1 MVGFFALGGLV
12 AAWWAALWFLI
23 APGFAGW
30 NPAALIGSHALP
42 PLGLWAGWLAF
53 RRHRQDKAAAAEAAR
68 QEAAAAEQA
77 ATLAEARRQHEAQ
90 LLHRQFGCDCRGLA
104 MLQLRQPNASDTAAD
119 PVPGVASTL
128 IDELPPAPSDESIQA
143 ALGEG
148 LHEVVLDLYA
158 SCPAAA
164 RLPHY
169 IVPPTNS
176 VGEEVLALVRN
187 TLTQVAGELRL
198 AAATR
203 PATVLYLPGGD
214 SAANR
219 VVGLFESA
227 PDLPGV
233 VVLAFDSPQLATPV
247 DDFDFDELSPEQKER
262 RKWQGQPGH
271 GVFALLLTSP
281 GMPELLAQ
289 HHAGAAGDDGD
300 SMTPY
305 WQKNFDRAAA
315 GRLLT
320 LTPDESDALLA
331 APVLGRIHRAV
342 AVHLDDKQRSGGRAL
357 SRIVAASIGNAA
369 INAALKD
376 WPFESTAA
384 DADAA
389 PAELACGWL
398 LHNCGAVDCGG
409 TRLAALSVGL
419 IDAGSE
425 LDPIDAATNLV
436 VDAGDLGEARS
447 LGLLAMTVAR
457 VAASG
462 QPALA
467 VEFAG
472 PAELSLGFVATA
484 PEA

>member
-1 MVGFFALGGLV
+1 MFGFFVLGGLV

-30 NPAALIGSHALP
+30 NPSTLIGSHALP
-42 PLGLWAGWLAF
+42 PLGLWAGWLMF

-77 ATLAEARRQHEAQ
+77 ATLAEARRQHEVA
-90 LLHRQFGCDCRGLA
+90 LRHRQFGCDCRGLA
-104 MLQLRQPNASDTAAD
+104 MLQLQQPNASETAAA
-119 PVPGVASTL
+119 PVLGVAATL
-128 IDELPPAPSDESIQA
+128 INELPPAPSDESIQA

-148 LHEVVLDLYA
+148 LHAVVLELYA
-158 SCPAAA
+158 NCPAAA
-164 RLPHY
+164 RLPYY
-169 IVPPTNS
+169 IVPPANS
-176 VGEEVLALVRN
+176 VGEEVLALVRD
-187 TLTQVAGELRL
+187 TLTRVAGELGL
-198 AAATR
+198 AAAR

-219 VVGLFESA
+219 VIGLFESA

-262 RKWQGQPGH
+262 RKWQGLPGH
-271 GVFALLLTSP
+271 GVFGLLLTP
-281 GMPELLAQ
+281 PALPDLLANLS
-289 HHAGAAGDDGD
+289 AASAGDESDA
-300 SMTPY
+300 MTPY
-305 WQKNFDRAAA
+305 WQKNFDRPAA
-315 GRLLT
+315 GRLVK
-320 LTPDESDALLA
+320 LTPDESEALLA
-331 APVLGRIHRAV
+331 APVLGRIHRAE
-342 AVHLDDKQRSGGRAL
+342 AVPLDDKQRSGGRAL
-357 SRIVAASIGNAA
+357 IRIVAASISNAA
-369 INAALKD
+369 INATLKD
-376 WPFESTAA
+376 WPFDGATA

-419 IDAGSE
+419 IEAGSE
-425 LDPIDAATNLV
+425 LDPINAATNLV
-436 VDAGDLGEARS
+436 VDAGDLGQARS

-457 VAASG
+457 AAGSG